1 VAACAH
7 HHFRVD
13 KLSSRGRVGVRV
25 AQLDRTA
32 RVAEVARML
41 GGSEATA
48 RQHAA
53 ELLDAG

>member
-1 VAACAH
+1 
-7 HHFRVD
+7 
-13 KLSSRGRVGVRV
+13 VRV
-25 AQLDRTA
+25 AQLERAA

-48 RQHAA
+48 RRHAA